1 MSETPPEPMT
11 PDCIFCRIVRGELG
25 TEFVAVS
32 EHNVAFRDL
41 HPQSPVHV
49 LIVPRK
55 HIAAL
60 RAVGA
65 NEGAITADALSLA
78 VRVAA
83 EQGLMQ
89 GGYRV
94 ITNDGEDA
102 GQTVPHLHFHLL
114 GGGTLQAGLG

>member
-1 MSETPPEPMT
+1 MSETSPEPGT
-11 PDCIFCRIVRGELG
+11 PDCIFCCIVRGELG
-25 TEFVAVS
+25 TEFIAES
-32 EHNVAFRDL
+32 EHCVAFRDL
-41 HPQSPVHV
+41 HPQAPVHV

-55 HIAAL
+55 HVAAL
-60 RAVGA
+60 RAIEAGD
-65 NEGAITADALSLA
+65 GAITADALSLA
-78 VRVAA
+78 VRVAG

-114 GGGTLQAGLG
+114 GGAKLQTALG